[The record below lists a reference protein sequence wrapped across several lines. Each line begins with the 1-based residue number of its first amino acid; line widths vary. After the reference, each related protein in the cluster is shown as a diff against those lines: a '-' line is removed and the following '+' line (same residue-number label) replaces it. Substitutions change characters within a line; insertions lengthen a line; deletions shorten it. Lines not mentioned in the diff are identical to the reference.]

1 MMWSAKSC
9 LIFTLSTLTVKLA
22 CSKDSFDIQSTV
34 HSLANRTRRTF
45 KPGTPSP
52 SPSRQSISF
61 STHIPTSA
69 PTSPTS
75 APMSS
80 SSSSPTSSPSST
92 SAPTSSSSSPP
103 TSSPTSSSA
112 PTSAPTSTP
121 TSSFA
126 PTSAPTF
133 SPTSSFAP
141 SSAPTTI
148 SPKKARKIL
157 AWVSAIAVAAIL
169 LGVII
174 SFRVYIWY
182 MFRDAIYSLRQ
193 YGCFKWCSKNR
204 EPPPVAGGTLNEVIF
219 EPIGDQNSLTESL
232 LT

>member
-80 SSSSPTSSPSST
+80 SSS
-92 SAPTSSSSSPP
+92 PP

-157 AWVSAIAVAAIL
+157 AWVSAIAVATIL